1 MECSWRLLRKPPQ
14 DRAVPNVFK
23 ACTRVSKSPA
33 VPKAIRTANYPSKAT
48 CKDPDEENM
57 RITVIR
63 EFEDSRTLDLQDA
76 TILGFQESRIPGFQ
90 DSIMLRVWDSRRQ
103 EFRIPGV

>member
-1 MECSWRLLRKPPQ
+1 MTL
-14 DRAVPNVFK
+14 
-23 ACTRVSKSPA
+23 TR
-33 VPKAIRTANYPSKAT
+33 NLFSKAAQVIIPAKQPNSYVLKDSS
-48 CKDPDEENM
+48 KDPDEENM

-76 TILGFQESRIPGFQ
+76 TTLGFQESRIPGFQ

>member
-1 MECSWRLLRKPPQ
+1 
-14 DRAVPNVFK
+14 
-23 ACTRVSKSPA
+23 
-33 VPKAIRTANYPSKAT
+33 
-48 CKDPDEENM
+48 M

-76 TILGFQESRIPGFQ
+76 TILGFQESRIRGFQ

-103 EFRIPGV
+103 EFRIPGVKIPGSMMTTTTRVVRFRGSG

>member
-1 MECSWRLLRKPPQ
+1 
-14 DRAVPNVFK
+14 
-23 ACTRVSKSPA
+23 
-33 VPKAIRTANYPSKAT
+33 
-48 CKDPDEENM
+48 M